1 MTTFNQTLTLLKATG
16 KWVGTC
22 AWGCCY
28 NGAIIVILLPHIAY
42 NYGNQ
47 TGNYGQYNQ
56 GTYGYDRYSAGQ
68 QAAAGGDTRT
78 DYGTGYNYSK
88 S

>member
-1 MTTFNQTLTLLKATG
+1 MPGDA
-16 KWVGTC
+16 
-22 AWGCCY
+22 
-28 NGAIIVILLPHIAY
+28 AIIVILLPHIAY

>member
-1 MTTFNQTLTLLKATG
+1 MPVSGDA
-16 KWVGTC
+16 
-22 AWGCCY
+22 
-28 NGAIIVILLPHIAY
+28 AIMSVIMVILLPHIAY

-56 GTYGYDRYSAGQ
+56 GTYGYDRYNAGQ

-88 S
+88 N